1 MPKFYFHGKHN
12 SKGWLWS
19 RKCFFPQN
27 CLFDTV
33 NLLLWIDVA
42 VDCVGLFSLISWWR
56 QKITHSHV
64 TLWTKEFTKLQVY
77 GAQKNAPGKKAPRKK
92 PPRKLP
98 PEDMPP
104 RKIVPWKIAPRKNAP
119 RTIAPWVIVLLDFR
133 CFWHYLRVV
142 YFKTFCSF
150 RGVTRTPATSIIDLL
165 VTVANS
171 IN

>member
-1 MPKFYFHGKHN
+1 MRERVGRILLNEFILSPSEKGNDSRLPKVFLRNDLELKSWH
-12 SKGWLWS
+12 
-19 RKCFFPQN
+19 
-27 CLFDTV
+27 
-33 NLLLWIDVA
+33 
-42 VDCVGLFSLISWWR
+42 LI
-56 QKITHSHV
+56 QFEGV
-64 TLWTKEFTKLQVY
+64 
-77 GAQKNAPGKKAPRKK
+77 QKNAPGKKAPRKK